1 MRAADERLLASSANV
16 RDDATLPNFP
26 FAVIVVVAL
35 VQAEIHWAAWPTGGT
50 HQDSVEGRA
59 HHPLVVHVRSRERD
73 CHRNASLVCQN
84 VALGAALSTIG
95 WIRAREVP
103 PFGAFTMAPSR
114 EAHSQSMPR
123 STW

>member
-1 MRAADERLLASSANV
+1 MSAADERRLASSANV
-16 RDDATLPNFP
+16 RDDATLPDFP
-26 FAVIVVVAL
+26 FAVIEVVAL
-35 VQAEIHWAAWPTGGT
+35 VQAEVHWAAWTTGGA
-50 HQDSVEGRA
+50 HQNGIEGRA
-59 HHPLVVHVRSRERD
+59 HHPLVVHVRARERNR
-73 CHRNASLVCQN
+73 HRDASPVGQN